1 MHTSLWQFQASAPS
15 CELCLLRRAPPPLL
29 WSQPTNPAS
38 APQVLSHGGRFLHVP
53 LGNDNTFLAGLLR
66 GLHELAGTRAKS
78 RGWRQRVPKIIPA
91 TVISSL
97 STFPSP
103 FPYLPSCLHS
113 HMQPLPPFSFS
124 PSKANRHL
132 PGQVCFMKTRKS
144 NSQLPGG
151 FASQGETLTPTLLST
166 ELSHLWGSYR
176 SFSPQSL
183 KCWQLSQLQGTGEYA
198 KAQRGDV
205 TCPRSHSLE
214 LRELGLSYPRTSV
227 LGPGA
232 VLGKG

>member
-1 MHTSLWQFQASAPS
+1 MGVDFFMSLLAMITPSSLGYCGDYMNWQVQELKVGAGGSKCPRSFLPQLSPPS
-15 CELCLLRRAPPPLL
+15 PPSLLPPLIFL
-29 WSQPTNPAS
+29 PAS
-38 APQVLSHGGRFLHVP
+38 TPTCNPCPHFL
-53 LGNDNTFLAGLLR
+53 
-66 GLHELAGTRAKS
+66 
-78 RGWRQRVPKIIPA
+78 
-91 TVISSL
+91 
-97 STFPSP
+97 FP
-103 FPYLPSCLHS
+103 
-113 HMQPLPPFSFS
+113 

-132 PGQVCFMKTRKS
+132 PGQLCFMKTRKS

-176 SFSPQSL
+176 PFSPQSL